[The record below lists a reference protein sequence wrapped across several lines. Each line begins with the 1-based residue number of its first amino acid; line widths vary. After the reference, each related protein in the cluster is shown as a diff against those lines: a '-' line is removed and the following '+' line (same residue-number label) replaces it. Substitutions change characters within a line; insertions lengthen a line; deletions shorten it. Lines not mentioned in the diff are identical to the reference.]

1 MAKQQSIGEEVM
13 QWAEKYWHIDQVCK
27 NELPEGGE
35 SFTYD
40 YFREVFV
47 QKIDDEIKDRLFPEN
62 FSIESEH
69 GSSGALG

>member
-27 NELPEGGE
+27 NQLPTEGE
-35 SFTYD
+35 QFAYD
-40 YFREVFV
+40 YFRKVFV
-47 QKIDDEIKDRLFPEN
+47 QKIDAEIKDRLFPEN

-69 GSSGALG
+69 GDLNR